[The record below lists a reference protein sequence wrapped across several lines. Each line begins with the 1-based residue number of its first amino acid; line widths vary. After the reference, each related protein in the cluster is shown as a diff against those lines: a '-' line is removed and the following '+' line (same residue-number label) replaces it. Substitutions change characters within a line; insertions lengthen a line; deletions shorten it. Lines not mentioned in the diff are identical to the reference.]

1 MKPYLTHTLRIGLTV
16 CVMIAAGCGT
26 MRSPAASDT
35 AAFAGFPSEDA
46 LLDEFVAAVAANDKG
61 AMDRLRVTAAEYRDV
76 IIPGTAPVGKTMQG
90 AISDRKFEFFWSML
104 DKRSHDYADVI
115 LHEFGGRHWR
125 RVRHWYAEEP
135 REFSGYRAFGEVRI
149 AVVDDEGNPATIRSG
164 AVANVSGRYKFI
176 GFQYD
181 GD

>member
-1 MKPYLTHTLRIGLTV
+1 
-16 CVMIAAGCGT
+16 MIAASCGT
-26 MRSPAASDT
+26 MQSPAASTT
-35 AAFAGFPSEDA
+35 ASFAGFPSEDV

-90 AISDRKFEFFWSML
+90 EISDRKFQFFWSML
-104 DKRSHDYADVI
+104 DKKSRDFADVI

-149 AVVDDEGNPATIRSG
+149 AVVYDEGNQGTIRSV
-164 AVANVSGRYKFI
+164 AVATVSGSYKFI
-176 GFQYD
+176 GFHYD

>member
-1 MKPYLTHTLRIGLTV
+1 MKPLHALCASLILAAT
-16 CVMIAAGCGT
+16 IAVGCGAT
-26 MRSPAASDT
+26 RSNATSDK
-35 AAFAGFPSEDA
+35 AAFAGYPSEDV
-46 LLDEFVAAVAANDKG
+46 LLDDFVAAIAANDKS
-61 AMDRLRVTAAEYRDV
+61 AMERLRVTASEYREV
-76 IIPGTAPVGKTMQG
+76 IIPGTAPIGKTMQG
-90 AISDRKFEFFWSML
+90 PLSDRKFNFFWSML
-104 DKRSHDYADVI
+104 DKKSRDYADVI

-149 AVVDDEGNPATIRSG
+149 AVVDEQGNKSTIRSG
-164 AVANVSGRYKFI
+164 AVADVGGRYKFI